1 MPAVQSPPA
10 SRHKKKSLMKK
21 ISLLIALA
29 VGLLAGCTLA
39 PKYQRP
45 VAPVSQT
52 WPSGPVYAG
61 TESGGFTTNAAAD
74 IGWREFFQDA
84 RLQELISL
92 ALTNNRDLRLPVLN
106 LEQSPPQYPIQ
117 PPHLFP

>member
-1 MPAVQSPPA
+1 MPPVQSPPA

-74 IGWREFFQDA
+74 IGWRGFYHDA
-84 RLQELISL
+84 RLQELISPALPNHRAPRLTVLTL
-92 ALTNNRDLRLPVLN
+92 A
-106 LEQSPPQYPIQ
+106 QSRA
-117 PPHLFP
+117 